1 MPPRLAVPS
10 LLAMGSGQPGGLL
23 CVPRNLIER
32 KHDLLLGASRLHVI
46 ETPYAKPPAFLCV
59 PVPFL
64 LFHLGWG
71 HSVCRGHSCTAGSY
85 NLTAAPL
92 SAAIYC
98 MHLQISVRKP
108 CLVSCFLCRI
118 SCLLRRFSW

>member
-10 LLAMGSGQPGGLL
+10 LLPILLAMGSGQPGGLL

-46 ETPYAKPPAFLCV
+46 ETPYAKAPAFLCV

-71 HSVCRGHSCTAGSY
+71 HSVVWSAECRAWA
-85 NLTAAPL
+85 N
-92 SAAIYC
+92 
-98 MHLQISVRKP
+98 
-108 CLVSCFLCRI
+108 
-118 SCLLRRFSW
+118 